1 MINYAS
7 IYLGA
12 FLFLCNKIC
21 FFNVYVSSSCGCLN
35 QPRQKTNTMKKHLKL
50 ANAAIWSIAIILLTL
65 SNGATAQ
72 QTNSIFPDPIFNR
85 GAGTAEAEQLF
96 ALLSIEENG
105 TSTLVDGCMAAYD
118 NTYSNNVDYDDA
130 LKLSN
135 TSENTSFKRSNT
147 LLAIERRRD
156 IEQNDTLFVNLTGLR
171 VKTYK
176 WKLKLNYMVNLGRT
190 AFLIDRYM
198 QTTTPLNLH
207 GETFYNFSV
216 MNIPAS
222 YDAARFLIV
231 FNQLQQPK
239 AAFVN
244 IKATRVNNTNN
255 KIEFAVTNEQ
265 GVANYQV
272 ENSIDGNNFSSAITG
287 LAASNNSSYNS
298 YNTMHTAATEKA
310 NWYRVK
316 MTPLIGMTAYSAIVM
331 VNAVEKTAEL
341 GEASIAINPNPVVN
355 GKINLIV
362 KNFAQGLYNVAIV
375 NANGQSVHQSTITV
389 VNANTV
395 QKVNIAQAQKGVYYL
410 IISDTKGF
418 TKKLNFT
425 NY

>member
-1 MINYAS
+1 MCIS
-7 IYLGA
+7 
-12 FLFLCNKIC
+12 KP
-21 FFNVYVSSSCGCLN
+21 S
-35 QPRQKTNTMKKHLKL
+35 REKTNTMKKHLKL
-50 ANAAIWSIAIILLTL
+50 AKATIWSIVVLLVAC
-65 SNGATAQ
+65 SNCTVAQ
-72 QTNSIFPDPIFNR
+72 QTNSIFPEQTFNR

-96 ALLSIEENG
+96 ALLSIEESG
-105 TSTLVDGCMAAYD
+105 ISTLVDGCMAAYD
-118 NTYSNNVDYDDA
+118 NSYSNSVDFDDA

-176 WKLKLNYMVNLGRT
+176 WKLKLNYMVNPGRT
-190 AFLIDRYM
+190 GFLIDRYT

-207 GETFYNFSV
+207 GETQYTFNV
-216 MNIPAS
+216 MNISAS

-231 FNQLQQPK
+231 FNQLQLPK

-244 IKATRVNNTNN
+244 VKATRVNNTNN
-255 KIEFAVTNEQ
+255 KIEFAVSNEQ
-265 GVANYQV
+265 GIANYEIEHSV
-272 ENSIDGNNFSSAITG
+272 DGINFSGAITG

-298 YNTMHTAATEKA
+298 YNTIHTAATEKA

-316 MTPLIGMTAYSAIVM
+316 MTPFLGMNAYSAIVM
-331 VNAVEKTAEL
+331 VTAIEKTTDL
-341 GEASIAINPNPVVN
+341 GDASIAINPNPIIN
-355 GKINLIV
+355 GKVNLMI
-362 KNFAQGLYNVAIV
+362 KNFAKGLYNVSIV
-375 NANGQSVHQSTITV
+375 NANGQSVHQSTVTV

-395 QKVNIAQAQKGVYYL
+395 QKIDVAQTQKGVYYL

>member
-1 MINYAS
+1 
-7 IYLGA
+7 
-12 FLFLCNKIC
+12 
-21 FFNVYVSSSCGCLN
+21 
-35 QPRQKTNTMKKHLKL
+35 MKKIFTL
-50 ANAAIWSIAIILLTL
+50 ANAIIWSAVLLLFTF
-65 SNGATAQ
+65 SNCVVAQ
-72 QTNSIFPDPIFNR
+72 QTNSIFPNQILNR

-118 NTYSNNVDYDDA
+118 NTYSNNVDFNDA

-156 IEQNDTLFVNLTGLR
+156 VEQNDTLFVNLTGLR

-198 QTTTPLNLH
+198 QTTTPISLH
-207 GETFYNFSV
+207 GETFYNFAV

-231 FNQLQQPK
+231 FNQLQLPK

-255 KIEFAVTNEQ
+255 KIEFAVANEQ
-265 GVANYQV
+265 GVANYAV
-272 ENSIDGNNFSSAITG
+272 EHSIDGVNFTTAITG
-287 LAASNNSSYNS
+287 LAVANNSSYNI
-298 YNTMHTAATEKA
+298 YNTTHTAAVEKA

-316 MTPLIGMTAYSAIVM
+316 MTPLIGMNAYSAIVM
-331 VNAVEKTAEL
+331 VNAVEKTADL
-341 GEASIAINPNPVVN
+341 GAASMAINPNPVVN
-355 GKINLIV
+355 GKVNLLV
-362 KNFAQGLYNVAIV
+362 KNFAKGLYNITIV
-375 NANGQSVHQSTITV
+375 NSNGQTVHQSTLTV

-395 QKVNIAQAQKGVYYL
+395 QKIDVAQAQKGVYYL
-410 IISDTKGF
+410 IIVDTKGF
-418 TKKLNFT
+418 TKKMNFT